1 MKNGGLDVDNCI
13 RNREIDRALGLVK
26 FMYQNQGLEWTEEE
40 EETWDQE
47 MVRFVNPRTVC
58 PGRTFFCENNDAD
71 DERYSP
77 PGLLNEAVYAPP
89 KRASPDELGSQFYWS
104 AHAGRMVSV
113 EELRVQQQENI
124 KVDAKYEAAMPVEES
139 NGRHS
144 KSQSPSRRSRDNSE

>member
-1 MKNGGLDVDNCI
+1 VLDVDVCI
-13 RNREIDRALGLVK
+13 RNREIGRSLDLVR
-26 FMYQNQGLEWTEEE
+26 FVYQNQGLEWTEEE
-40 EETWDQE
+40 EEAWDQE
-47 MVRFVNPRTVC
+47 MVRYVNPRTVC
-58 PGRTFFCENNDAD
+58 PGRTFLSENYDGD

-77 PGLLNEAVYAPP
+77 PELLSEAAYAPP
-89 KRASPDELGSQFYWS
+89 TGTCAEDLGTKFYWS
-104 AHAGRMVSV
+104 GHAGRMVSA